1 MQNFLVSLLI
11 EDRVAEARWDAEEG
25 IVVLIAV
32 TSSSVKDNLETL
44 KNTSLNIEEDET
56 QLLRQVLHFCINKA
70 KPTSQDYPLEQKS
83 ERLLRGKMRKLVA
96 DAAIDTVGKQSIL
109 SDQDTHGNQNAC
121 NNQNAL
127 DNQNAAAR
135 DDAIQV
141 EKHVLV
147 RGRSIRDNMLLNLDD
162 LKPSIIT
169 PKIQAAQFE
178 LKPVMFTMLD
188 FIGQFGGLPH
198 EDARQHVR
206 AFLEVCS
213 YFHQQG
219 VHEDVLKL
227 KLFPYSLRDR
237 ARMWLNS
244 ASPGSLQSWADLCQS
259 FLLRY
264 NPPNMNAIFRNKIT
278 SFHQADD
285 ESMYEAWDRYMELF
299 QKCPMHG
306 FNDWMQV
313 EIFYKGVNTPTR
325 MMLDVAS
332 NGTILDKSAKEA
344 FEILDRLANNDY
356 QYPSNRRELV
366 RQNTEIMAHDQTNAM
381 EAQLAELTSIVK
393 TLQKSKETYE
403 VKVAKSFCDLCY
415 NNHDFSECPQ
425 NLECMFYVGDHN
437 WNNNPYSIKY
447 NPEGRHYPK
456 FSWNNQRNPN
466 YTVRQNAE
474 ASRFQHNI
482 PQQQPSSTSSLEN
495 SLNAFI
501 HKTESYMTETS
512 KFIGR
517 TDSFINMVEIRMQ
530 SQETT
535 LKSLETQVGQFAQM
549 FSARPQGNLP
559 INTEVAQGPSHEQC
573 KVISHRNESDTYIET
588 VSSNEAQVNKDELPV
603 DATASPNVVASP
615 AKSTKF
621 DKVCKSEEI
630 RPPPPFPQRL
640 RKQKNEYQFK
650 KYLDI
655 LKQVHINLP
664 LVEAIEKMP
673 NFTKFLKDI
682 VCKRKNV
689 NEFETVALTEKCV
702 AILENRL
709 PPKLNDSSILT
720 IPCSIGNQYVGKA
733 LCDLG
738 ADINLMPKS
747 VFQRLCIGKVKPTTV
762 TLQLANGSYVQAEG
776 KIDDILVKL
785 DKFIFPIEFIVL
797 DCETDKLAP
806 IILGKPFLTMGKTLI
821 DAEREQLI
829 MRAND
834 QQVTLNAF
842 KTLKSLDDLEECQFI
857 RTCANLTDS
866 KDQSMR
872 STYAMDN
879 MPKHLFHRDTEI
891 PMLEVNKQ
899 CKNNFPMCEE
909 ILESLDQEHV
919 DVKECP
925 NEFNQRIA
933 TTTVEDHEQ
942 RNATRT
948 LCEAEKRSNAST
960 KSEESENATTMLML
974 EHESMN
980 RSYPQ
985 LSRQSHDYILH
996 QQDDDVLL
1004 MEYDEVFLE
1013 EPTFSKPSK
1022 AGYDCLGDDTSSM
1035 VIPHDISVAQKS
1047 PLMEMIAKSREN
1059 YELILEDFKIDSP
1072 SLDLHIIVAKD
1083 CHSNWLEQQLPRQRR
1098 LHPTM
1103 MEVNENEAKVLE
1115 EIKPT
1120 RLTTAREHAATTAP
1134 IQEELLS
1141 PLPK

>member
-1 MQNFLVSLLI
+1 
-11 EDRVAEARWDAEEG
+11 
-25 IVVLIAV
+25 
-32 TSSSVKDNLETL
+32 
-44 KNTSLNIEEDET
+44 
-56 QLLRQVLHFCINKA
+56 
-70 KPTSQDYPLEQKS
+70 
-83 ERLLRGKMRKLVA
+83 
-96 DAAIDTVGKQSIL
+96 
-109 SDQDTHGNQNAC
+109 
-121 NNQNAL
+121 
-127 DNQNAAAR
+127 
-135 DDAIQV
+135 
-141 EKHVLV
+141 
-147 RGRSIRDNMLLNLDD
+147 MLLNLDD

-169 PKIQAAQFE
+169 LKIQAAQFE

-188 FIGQFGGLPH
+188 FIGQFGGSPH
-198 EDARQHVR
+198 EDARQLVR

-213 YFHQQG
+213 SFHQQG

-244 ASPGSLQSWADLCQS
+244 ASPGSLQSWADLCRS

-264 NPPNMNAIFRNKIT
+264 NPPNMNARFRNEII
-278 SFHQADD
+278 SFRQADD
-285 ESMYEAWDRYMELF
+285 ESMYEAWDRYKELF

-313 EIFYKGVNTPTR
+313 EIFYQGVNTPTR
-325 MMLDVAS
+325 MMLDAAA
-332 NGTILDKSAKEA
+332 NGTSLDKSAEEA
-344 FEILDRLANNDY
+344 FEILERLASNDY

-381 EAQLAELTSIVK
+381 AAQLAELTSIVK

-403 VKVAKSFCDLCY
+403 VKVAKSFIDLCY

-425 NLECMFYVGDHN
+425 NPECMFYVGDLN

-447 NPEGRHYPK
+447 NPEGRQHPN

-466 YTVRQNAE
+466 YTIRQNAE
-474 ASRFQHNI
+474 ASRFQQNI

-501 HKTESYMTETS
+501 HKTEPYMAETS
-512 KFIGR
+512 KFMGR
-517 TDSFINMVEIRMQ
+517 TDSFINMTDIRMQ
-530 SQETT
+530 SQEAM
-535 LKSLETQVGQFAQM
+535 LKSLETQVGKFAQM
-549 FSARPQGNLP
+549 LSTRPQ
-559 INTEVAQGPSHEQC
+559 
-573 KVISHRNESDTYIET
+573 ET
-588 VSSNEAQVNKDELPV
+588 VPSKEAQVNKDELPV
-603 DATASPNVVASP
+603 DATASPNAVASH

-621 DKVCKSEEI
+621 DK
-630 RPPPPFPQRL
+630 RL

-655 LKQVHINLP
+655 LKQVHINLQ
-664 LVEAIEKMP
+664 LVDAIEQMP

-682 VCKRKNV
+682 VCKRKRV

-702 AILENRL
+702 AILENKL
-709 PPKLNDSSILT
+709 SPKLNDSSSLT
-720 IPCSIGNQYVGKA
+720 IPCSIGNHYIGKA

-747 VFQRLCIGKVKPTTV
+747 VFQRLCIGKAKPTTI
-762 TLQLANGSYVQAEG
+762 TLQLANGSYVQPEG
-776 KIDDILVKL
+776 KIDEILRNV
-785 DKFIFPIEFIVL
+785 
-797 DCETDKLAP
+797 
-806 IILGKPFLTMGKTLI
+806 
-821 DAEREQLI
+821 
-829 MRAND
+829 
-834 QQVTLNAF
+834 
-842 KTLKSLDDLEECQFI
+842 
-857 RTCANLTDS
+857 RTCSNLTDS
-866 KDQSMR
+866 KDQSRR

-879 MPKHLFHRDTEI
+879 MLKHLFHRDTEI

-899 CKNNFPMCEE
+899 CKKNFPMCEE
-909 ILESLDQEHV
+909 TLESLDQEHV

-942 RNATRT
+942 RNATTT
-948 LCEAEKRSNAST
+948 LYEAERSNAST

-980 RSYPQ
+980 CSYPQ
-985 LSRQSHDYILH
+985 LSWQPHDYILH

-1004 MEYDEVFLE
+1004 MEYDEVMFKPFEFFKTLPLPLQVFLE

-1022 AGYDCLGDDTSSM
+1022 AGYGCLGYDTSSM
-1035 VIPHDISVAQKS
+1035 VIPHYISVAQKS

-1059 YELILEDFKIDSP
+1059 YELILEDFKIDNP
-1072 SLDLHIIVAKD
+1072 SLDLHRIVAKD

-1103 MEVNENEAKVLE
+1103 MEVNENEARVLE

-1141 PLPK
+1141 FQSIHPDQKTHNHWRELNSSICYNIC